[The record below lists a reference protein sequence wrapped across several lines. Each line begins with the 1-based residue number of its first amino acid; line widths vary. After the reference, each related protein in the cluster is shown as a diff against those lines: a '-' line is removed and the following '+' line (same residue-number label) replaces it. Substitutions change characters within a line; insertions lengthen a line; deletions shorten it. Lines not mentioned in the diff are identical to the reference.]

1 MTPND
6 VTQPFE
12 QPITPHAWPQQT
24 PRQPMPRQ
32 SMAPPPRGRRAGL
45 WIVLAFVAGCVLTA
59 IIALAALAP
68 APAPS
73 ASAQNSGA
81 ALKVTLTDALL
92 TTAMNS
98 SQATGQTASAV
109 TLDHPRAHIQANG
122 DITISGVLQGTSMAS
137 GSVVTIVAQPYV
149 SQNTLAVKVL
159 RASVAGF
166 ALPPSLLNTLRDQI
180 NQQLA
185 QSSHVSLGVG
195 QGLVVSGVSFADGSM
210 TLSYAPAA
218 G

>member
-6 VTQPFE
+6 VTQPFD
-12 QPITPHAWPQQT
+12 QPTTPQHWPQQA
-24 PRQPMPRQ
+24 PRPPMAPRQ
-32 SMAPPPRGRRAGL
+32 SERRVGL
-45 WIVLAFVAGCVLTA
+45 WATVAFVAGCVLTA
-59 IIALAALAP
+59 IIALVALAP

-73 ASAQNSGA
+73 APAQTTGA

-92 TTAMNS
+92 TTAMTS
-98 SQATGQTASAV
+98 RQGTSASASAV
-109 TLDHPRAHIQANG
+109 TLTQPRAHIQASG
-122 DITISGVLQGTSMAS
+122 DITISGVLQGTPLAP
-137 GSVVTIVAQPYV
+137 GSVVTVVAQPYV
-149 SQNTLAVKVL
+149 SQNTLAVKAL
-159 RASVAGF
+159 RASVAGI

-195 QGLVVSGVSFADGSM
+195 QSLVVSGVSFADGSM
-210 TLSYAPAA
+210 TISYAPAA

>member
-12 QPITPHAWPQQT
+12 QPTTPRAWPQQT
-24 PRQPMPRQ
+24 PRQPMPQ
-32 SMAPPPRGRRAGL
+32 HQMAPQPRGRRSGL
-45 WIVLAFVAGCVLTA
+45 WVALAFVAGCVLTA

-92 TTAMNS
+92 TTAMSS
-98 SQATGQTASAV
+98 SQGTSQTASAV
-109 TLDHPRAHIQANG
+109 TLAQPRAHIQANG
-122 DITISGVLQGTSMAS
+122 DITISGVLQGTPMAS

-159 RASVAGF
+159 RASVAGI

-195 QGLVVSGVSFADGSM
+195 QGLVVSGVSFTDGSM

>member
-6 VTQPFE
+6 VTQPFD
-12 QPITPHAWPQQT
+12 QPTAPQRWPQQG
-24 PRQPMPRQ
+24 PRSPMAPQPM
-32 SMAPPPRGRRAGL
+32 APQPRGRRVGL
-45 WIVLAFVAGCVLTA
+45 WAVGAFVAGCVLTA
-59 IIALAALAP
+59 IIASALLAP

-73 ASAQNSGA
+73 APAQTNGA

-92 TTAMNS
+92 TTAMTSRQGTN
-98 SQATGQTASAV
+98 ATPGAV
-109 TLDHPRAHIQANG
+109 TLAQPRAHIQANG
-122 DITISGVLQGTSMAS
+122 EITISGVLQGAPMAP
-137 GSVVTIVAQPYV
+137 GSVITVVAQPYV
-149 SQNTLAVKVL
+149 SQNTLAVKML
-159 RASVAGF
+159 RASVAGI

-195 QGLVVSGVSFADGSM
+195 QSLVVSGVSFADGSM
-210 TLSYAPAA
+210 TISYAPAA